1 MPLYTLIR
9 TPARGDRQVTTAK
22 IADSNVTTAKIADS
36 SVTTLKIADANVTTA
51 KLENSAVTTAK
62 IADVNVTT
70 GKLADDAVTVDKL
83 ADVSGVAMSQNVS
96 GALDVNFDDSTIGV
110 NGSDQLYVKADGITA
125 TELADDA
132 VDTAAIQDS
141 AVTTA
146 KIADDA
152 VTSDKIATDAVG
164 SDQIAADAVTS
175 SELDLSDD
183 YAFTGA
189 ITIDA
194 AGSISWPTAP
204 TNSSDLANKA
214 YVDSLSA
221 GLSWKQA
228 ARVATTED
236 ISLASAPAA
245 IDGVTLSS
253 GDRVLVWQQSTGSQN
268 GIYVFNGA
276 GSAMTRADD
285 MNDADEFPSAA
296 VFVTQ
301 GDTYA
306 DLGFV
311 CTDDSVTV
319 GTTAVAFVE
328 FTGAY
333 NVVAGDGLT
342 KTGNTLNVV
351 GGSGLSVTADAIDLA
366 LYSAGGLSSSQGVGS
381 DELGI
386 VANGDKAIAV
396 DSDGVQVVLHDTNPA
411 LTFGL
416 GTGGL
421 LVTVDGTKGMERNA
435 VGLAAKITGAM
446 EFDGGSLD
454 VKNLG
459 IDTARLAADA
469 VTAAKIAD
477 DAVQP
482 EHLHPDTLALLK
494 GYTNVTRIALT
505 DGQTAIAIPAD
516 CPAEMPGHLLF
527 LNGRLMELGAND
539 AADKDYYVSGTDFV
553 LEQAAVSGDKVQIVF
568 DATL

>member
-9 TPARGDRQVTTAK
+9 TNDLGDSQVTTAK

-36 SVTTLKIADANVTTA
+36 NVTTIKIADANVTTA
-51 KLENSAVTTAK
+51 KIEDSAVITAK

-70 GKLADDAVTVDKL
+70 AKLADDAVTVDKL
-83 ADVSGVAMSQNVS
+83 ADVSGVAMSQNAS

-110 NGSDQLYVKADGITA
+110 NGSDQLYVKASGITA
-125 TELADDA
+125 TELADGA

-146 KIADDA
+146 KIADANITEAKLATDS
-152 VTSDKIATDAVG
+152 VTSDK
-164 SDQIAADAVTS
+164 IAADAVTS

-228 ARVATTED
+228 ARVATTESID
-236 ISLASAPAA
+236 LASAPSA

-276 GSAMTRADD
+276 NAAMTRADD

-311 CTDDSVTV
+311 CTNDSVTV

-342 KTGNTLNVV
+342 KSGNTLNVV
-351 GGSGLSVTADAIDLA
+351 GGNGVNVSADSVDLR
-366 LYSAGGLSSSQGVGS
+366 LNSAGGLSATQGAGS
-381 DELGI
+381 NELGV
-386 VANGDKAIAV
+386 VANGTKAVAV
-396 DSDGVQVVLHDTNPA
+396 DSNGVQVVLHDTNPA

-416 GTGGL
+416 SGGL
-421 LVTVDGTKGMERNA
+421 LVTVDGTKGIERNA
-435 VGLAAKITGAM
+435 TGVAAKITGAM

-454 VKNLG
+454 VKDLG
-459 IDTARLAADA
+459 IDNARLAADA

-477 DAVQP
+477 AAIQP
-482 EHLHPDTLALLK
+482 EHLHADTLALLK
-494 GYTNVTRIALT
+494 GYTNVSRIALT
-505 DGQTAIAIPAD
+505 DGQTNIAIPTD
-516 CPAEMPGHLLF
+516 CPATNPGHLFF

-539 AADKDYYVSGTDFV
+539 AADKDYYVSGSDFV